1 MNRSKKWLIAG
12 AFIAFT
18 SVAFT
23 VSRYKG
29 FMTADSRGLL
39 LFIISLAA
47 GISSCPAFGFV
58 PDMKSKYYRLLAAA
72 VFFAAPLFSVA
83 CVEILNGNFLFD
95 LQDLFWMDNYVFC
108 LAFYILLYGLTSSI
122 RISVFVLQP
131 LFLVFGAVNMYVKA
145 FKGSPF
151 VPMDVGS
158 FTTAASVA
166 GVYEYAIGMEFAF
179 AASLTALLFG
189 FTVHLGLPEHDRIRR
204 FTRHLFLAAGISA
217 AVMFYATDI
226 IVDMGYKPDFFNQLR
241 GYSNK
246 GATVEFMLNTRYMF
260 LSKPDG
266 YEPQEAADAVGET
279 VSAGTVP
286 QIFGGDGSTAEAPG
300 KPDIIVIMDE
310 AFSDLRTVGHFET
323 GDEIMPFIDSLTD
336 NTIKGNV
343 YVSVFGTGTSNTEFE
358 FLTGNSMAF
367 LPAGSNA
374 YQLYIKDRQPGTV
387 SLLQRSGYTSRAFH
401 PYFGDNW
408 NRTQVYDFM
417 DFDDYISFEDI
428 FGEDLAAEY
437 LARSYNM
444 TYIKRKLGEF
454 YHDTD
459 IMLRSYVSDE
469 FDFRYIEQDY
479 EKRDKSRPY
488 FMFNVTMQNHSPYT
502 LYSSEL
508 KDGIKLRGLTGNY
521 PLTEQY
527 LALIRRSDDAFR
539 QLLKYFGAKSEPV
552 IILFFGDHQ
561 PNIEPEFY
569 DEIMGGD
576 IRKINDETLLNRYKT
591 KFVLWANYDIPEGE
605 TDYISANYLRTLLLQ
620 IAGADL
626 TKYDGYLAE
635 LYRDIPVITAQG
647 CLDARGDYFK
657 TDDTE
662 SKWYERLQQY
672 RCIQY
677 NNLIDTDN
685 RDDELF
691 G

>member
-1 MNRSKKWLIAG
+1 
-12 AFIAFT
+12 
-18 SVAFT
+18 
-23 VSRYKG
+23 
-29 FMTADSRGLL
+29 
-39 LFIISLAA
+39 
-47 GISSCPAFGFV
+47 
-58 PDMKSKYYRLLAAA
+58 
-72 VFFAAPLFSVA
+72 
-83 CVEILNGNFLFD
+83 
-95 LQDLFWMDNYVFC
+95 
-108 LAFYILLYGLTSSI
+108 
-122 RISVFVLQP
+122 
-131 LFLVFGAVNMYVKA
+131 
-145 FKGSPF
+145 
-151 VPMDVGS
+151 
-158 FTTAASVA
+158 
-166 GVYEYAIGMEFAF
+166 
-179 AASLTALLFG
+179 
-189 FTVHLGLPEHDRIRR
+189 
-204 FTRHLFLAAGISA
+204 
-217 AVMFYATDI
+217 
-226 IVDMGYKPDFFNQLR
+226 
-241 GYSNK
+241 
-246 GATVEFMLNTRYMF
+246 
-260 LSKPDG
+260 
-266 YEPQEAADAVGET
+266 
-279 VSAGTVP
+279 
-286 QIFGGDGSTAEAPG
+286 
-300 KPDIIVIMDE
+300 
-310 AFSDLRTVGHFET
+310 
-323 GDEIMPFIDSLTD
+323 MPFIDSLTD

-635 LYRDIPVITAQG
+635 LYRDIPLITAQG